1 MRARVRAA
9 QLGLEEWLGAQ
20 QAGRGEGDQGVVLAE
35 LVLQRGT
42 CEQGGVIIREHEYRI
57 PQRRITR
64 EQDAPRRRQRVEA
77 EVRLGLTV
85 LEPVRLHIGL
95 QPELHRVAARAT

>member
-1 MRARVRAA
+1 MITRK
-9 QLGLEEWLGAQ
+9 
-20 QAGRGEGDQGVVLAE
+20 GESGI
-35 LVLQRGT
+35 LQR
-42 CEQGGVIIREHEYRI
+42 C
-57 PQRRITR
+57 TR

-95 QPELHRVAARAT
+95 QPSHI